1 MINGSTITS
10 GNNFPAGKDRRARP
24 GAPVARS
31 ALRRLKSLLV
41 RPIGLQRSGA
51 LLKLGFVERRRQD
64 KAPRAANLAE
74 MVDELRARLLS
85 HALDNTAL
93 VMRHLAFVHDEL
105 ARNGWPA
112 VEGLPVPVLSKAV
125 VQARMLLSE
134 EPSPILNA
142 LVDQLQVLRVAAEV
156 RADRLERL
164 KELAAAGRLEVSET
178 THEEFVESERTWVAT
193 VPPPMPSPAAKQEG

>member
-1 MINGSTITS
+1 MANGSTVSS
-10 GNNFPAGKDRRARP
+10 GKNLPNGKDRRARP
-24 GAPVARS
+24 GSPSTTGV
-31 ALRRLKSLLV
+31 LRRLRALLV
-41 RPIGLQRSGA
+41 RPIGLQRQGTR
-51 LLKLGFVERRRQD
+51 LKLGFIERRRVE
-64 KAPRAANLAE
+64 RATQASSLAD

-105 ARNGWPA
+105 GRNGWPA
-112 VEGLPVPVLSKAV
+112 VEALPAPVLSKAV

-134 EPSPILNA
+134 EPSPVLAA

-156 RADRLERL
+156 RADRLARL
-164 KELAAAGRLEVSET
+164 KELAAEGRLEVSET

-193 VPPPMPSPAAKQEG
+193 VPPATPPAKQEA

>member
-1 MINGSTITS
+1 MFNGSTTSS
-10 GNNFPAGKDRRARP
+10 GNGLPAGKDRRARP
-24 GAPVARS
+24 GAPSSTS

-41 RPIGLQRSGA
+41 RPIGLQRQGA
-51 LLKLGFVERRRQD
+51 RLKLGFVERRRVD
-64 KAPRAANLAE
+64 RAPQAPSLAD

-105 ARNGWPA
+105 GRNGWAA
-112 VEGLPVPVLSKAV
+112 VEGLPVQVLSKAV

-134 EPSPILNA
+134 EPSPVLVA

-156 RADRLERL
+156 RADRQARL
-164 KELAAAGRLEVSET
+164 KELAAAGRAEVSES

-193 VPPPMPSPAAKQEG
+193 VPPAIPPAKQDG